1 MMPIRRA
8 LGTRAAR
15 GWFGSTPALLCVLPI
30 RPCRTSLNMPS
41 PPTQTTLR
49 EQHRHV
55 RAPALLSPQPPLP
68 KARPGVPVRAS
79 VSLTAGHSR
88 LLGDNQ
94 DGPQYGRLSSH
105 VLPGAHVPA
114 PPPPILLEQLASR
127 SQLSGL
133 GECPAPRHGT
143 ATRRP
148 RLPDSRRAGLGASP
162 RPVSP
167 QAPLTFSSP
176 TACPSLQ
183 ASLPKYNQTKQ
194 IQNHL
199 PPDQGLW
206 ELSTPSR
213 HSGNWTDPYDVT
225 AAPSMLTVSPH
236 LQYYP

>member
-55 RAPALLSPQPPLP
+55 RAPALLSPQPPRP

-79 VSLTAGHSR
+79 VSLTTGHSR

-114 PPPPILLEQLASR
+114 PRPPILLEQLASR
-127 SQLSGL
+127 RQLSGL
-133 GECPAPRHGT
+133 GECPAPRHGHQE
-143 ATRRP
+143 AKAP
-148 RLPDSRRAGLGASP
+148 RLTKGRARSP
-162 RPVSP
+162 RPVSLRLHSRQEAPPPRP
-167 QAPLTFSSP
+167 QPV
-176 TACPSLQ
+176 
-183 ASLPKYNQTKQ
+183 LPFR
-194 IQNHL
+194 
-199 PPDQGLW
+199 PCC
-206 ELSTPSR
+206 
-213 HSGNWTDPYDVT
+213 
-225 AAPSMLTVSPH
+225 
-236 LQYYP
+236 